1 MDKSRQRTK
10 KRQLNSS
17 FIIKSKK
24 SWWRE
29 CIVALFTL
37 IVWFYCMTVVFFFI
51 DALFSLNYEYPR
63 LFKIIFKMNNDD
75 IQGFFKIGGI
85 LFVLIYI
92 SLSIWIYYNKKKY
105 GQLKRRKDPGLT
117 TKEDML
123 KLDVIGENTY
133 EELQCSKVI
142 TLETNPIRNG
152 ED

>member
-1 MDKSRQRTK
+1 MDKSRQRAK

-24 SWWRE
+24 SLWRE
-29 CIVALFTL
+29 GMVALFTL
-37 IVWFYCMTVVFFFI
+37 IVWFYCLTVVFFFI

-75 IQGFFKIGGI
+75 IRVFFKIGGI
-85 LFVLIYI
+85 LFALIYI
-92 SLSIWIYYNKKKY
+92 LLSIWIYYNKKKY
-105 GQLKRRKDPGLT
+105 GQLTRRKEPGLT

-123 KLDVIGENTY
+123 KLDVIDESTY

-142 TLETNPIRNG
+142 ILETNPIRNG